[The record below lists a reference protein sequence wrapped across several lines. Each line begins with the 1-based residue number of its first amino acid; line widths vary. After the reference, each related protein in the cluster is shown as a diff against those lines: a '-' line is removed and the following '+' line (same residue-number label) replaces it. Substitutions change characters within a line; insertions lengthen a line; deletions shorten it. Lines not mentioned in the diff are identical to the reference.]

1 MVHVKDGLHFERAD
15 EKGSIRIV
23 VKTEN
28 TGRILFE
35 TVLTLDEWA
44 SVIASCCS
52 CKDAG
57 PSFSIVREQ
66 LPEHLVFPFDI
77 GHSKTGE

>member
-1 MVHVKDGLHFERAD
+1 MVHVKDGLYFERAD

-57 PSFSIVREQ
+57 PSFSVVRDVSHTIEGG
-66 LPEHLVFPFDI
+66 LVNN
-77 GHSKTGE
+77 G